1 MHFRDLPEAVQSAI
15 GALIESAA
23 RDGIRLFIFG
33 SFARGDALPVSD
45 LDLGFERLPGATAT
59 DVLRLREAVD
69 RLPTIRPVDLV
80 DFGEVS
86 PDFRAKSQR
95 FTPLADNHDGNR

>member
-1 MHFRDLPEAVQSAI
+1 MQSAI
-15 GALIESAA
+15 GALIQAAA
-23 RDGIRLFIFG
+23 RDRIRLFIFG

-45 LDLGFERLPGATAT
+45 LDLGFERLPGATAM

-80 DFGEVS
+80 DFGEVG

-95 FTPLADNHDGNR
+95 FTPIAHDHDRNP